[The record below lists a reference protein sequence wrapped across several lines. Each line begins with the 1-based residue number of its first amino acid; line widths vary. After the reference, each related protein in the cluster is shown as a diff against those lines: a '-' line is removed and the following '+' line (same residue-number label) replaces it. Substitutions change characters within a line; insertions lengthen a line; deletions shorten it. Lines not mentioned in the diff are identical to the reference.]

1 MGESVLIVN
10 SVIQLTIRTWTNLAW
25 KTPESAIIRHVKS
38 GSGTGLGKAGGV
50 WRAREGG
57 RETEAAHQRD
67 VAGERQ
73 KASVH
78 VAARPAGLRRAPR
91 GGRPRAPSLSR
102 DSRLSVPVPSD
113 SMGNNAWAHS
123 LDLPLGFLPLAQAMG
138 AGV

>member
-1 MGESVLIVN
+1 MGESVLIAN

-25 KTPESAIIRHVKS
+25 KTPGSAIIRHVKS

-78 VAARPAGLRRAPR
+78 VAARA
-91 GGRPRAPSLSR
+91 
-102 DSRLSVPVPSD
+102 VPVSGELRGEGAPEP
-113 SMGNNAWAHS
+113 
-123 LDLPLGFLPLAQAMG
+123 PLSPETPA
-138 AGV
+138 